1 MHACKNIWGPDTSK
15 AAVKIQQPYYIHMY
29 IILTLIYYYC
39 SPITLYCY
47 FFDRYTQSNPPPP
60 TIIFSCSYLLLY
72 LMITNSLNGI
82 SSVSNKYTEFNFFL
96 QLQTQ
101 KCVPNVVGSGDTI
114 TIYVCLDSEFARFES
129 LNVFNFYLCT
139 NNSFQK

>member
-1 MHACKNIWGPDTSK
+1 MQEYLGTGHEQGCRQDPTT
-15 AAVKIQQPYYIHMY
+15 
-29 IILTLIYYYC
+29 ILHTHTHVYNTNPNLLLLLPHH
-39 SPITLYCY
+39 SVCY
-47 FFDRYTQSNPPPP
+47 FFDRYTQSHPPPP

-129 LNVFNFYLCT
+129 LNVFDFYLCT
-139 NNSFQK
+139 NDSFQK